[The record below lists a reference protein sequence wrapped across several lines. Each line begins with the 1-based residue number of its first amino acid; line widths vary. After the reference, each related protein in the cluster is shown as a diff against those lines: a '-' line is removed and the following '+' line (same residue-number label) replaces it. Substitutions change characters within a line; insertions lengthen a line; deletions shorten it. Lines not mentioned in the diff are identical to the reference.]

1 VIERKAKIEPAQNA
15 TMLAVNGRTASIG
28 RRASGGR
35 WSGWCA
41 LLMLGFLGLPMT
53 ARATDVP
60 SAARVTYLPNV
71 TLVDQSGK
79 SRSLAAFKGRPALV
93 GFIHTS
99 CEGICEMLTAKMKSI
114 AEELNP
120 SFNTK
125 VSMLSVTTDPKEDG
139 PAQLAA
145 YAKKQG
151 TFGQGWFFFTGPE
164 DQVDNVL
171 KVYGV
176 PAGDPGDELTHV
188 LKIYLISPDGRELHV
203 YNGMDIAPS
212 AVAADIRN
220 ALARR

>member
-1 VIERKAKIEPAQNA
+1 MEREAKIGSARRA
-15 TMLAVNGRTASIG
+15 TTRAANERSVAFG
-28 RRASGGR
+28 RRATSGR
-35 WSGWCA
+35 WSAWCA
-41 LLMLGFLGLPMT
+41 LLMLGFVGWPMA

-60 SAARVTYLPNV
+60 SAARVSYLPNV

-125 VSMLSVTTDPKEDG
+125 VSMISVTTDPKEDG
-139 PAQLAA
+139 PAQLAT

-151 TFGQGWFFFTGPE
+151 TVGQGWFFFTGPE
-164 DQVDNVL
+164 DQVDKVL
-171 KVYGV
+171 KAYGV

>member
-1 VIERKAKIEPAQNA
+1 MMRRAAKIESWQRI
-15 TMLAVNGRTASIG
+15 TTCAVNGRTVSTDG
-28 RRASGGR
+28 RGPGGR
-35 WSGWCA
+35 WSAWCA
-41 LLMLGFLGLPMT
+41 LLVLGCLGLPMI
-53 ARATDVP
+53 AWATEVP
-60 SAARVTYLPNV
+60 STAPGTYLPNV
-71 TLVDQSGK
+71 NLVDQSGK
-79 SRSLAAFKGRPALV
+79 SVSLAAFKGRPALV

-99 CEGICEMLTAKMKSI
+99 CEGICEMQTAKMKSI

-125 VSMLSVTTDPKEDG
+125 VSMISVTTDPKEDG

-145 YAKKQG
+145 YAKKEG
-151 TFGQGWFFFTGPE
+151 TFGQGWVFLTGAE
-164 DQVDNVL
+164 DQVDKVL
-171 KVYGV
+171 EVYGV

-188 LKIYLISPDGRELHV
+188 LKIYLIGPDGRELHV